1 MERISVIGAGSW
13 GIALANLL
21 AGNGH
26 DVTVWSI
33 MKDEIDMLELN
44 HEHLDKLP
52 GVKLND
58 SIKYTTDLEK
68 ACKEK
73 DILVLA
79 VPSVYTRST
88 SHSMAPF
95 ITDGQIIVNVAKG
108 VEENTLLTLSE
119 IITEEIPHANVCV
132 LSGPSHAEEV
142 GRGLPTTVV
151 VGSKDQKTA
160 EYLQDTFMNDFFRVF
175 GH

>member
-33 MKDEIDMLELN
+33 MKDEIDMLEQN

-52 GVKLND
+52 GVKHND

-73 DILVLA
+73 NILVLA
-79 VPSVYTRST
+79 VPSVYTRS
-88 SHSMAPF
+88 A
-95 ITDGQIIVNVAKG
+95 
-108 VEENTLLTLSE
+108 
-119 IITEEIPHANVCV
+119 
-132 LSGPSHAEEV
+132 
-142 GRGLPTTVV
+142 
-151 VGSKDQKTA
+151 
-160 EYLQDTFMNDFFRVF
+160 
-175 GH
+175 